1 MYTRGKKFVFN
12 QYPGL
17 RIGFTTQNFRLA
29 VPLNAASLGEII
41 AYASAEGYH
50 FIEIRDDTA
59 SLTTDEC
66 KSLAD
71 LARKLEIE
79 VIYEIH
85 KNPLDPAFGEVFD
98 KGLNNAVLF
107 PDPGMLRILLSLS
120 EFSSDPDKQ
129 GWTKG
134 ELERVIQI
142 TEASASA
149 AKSKNIRLIVENV
162 NEPFFGDGSA
172 YYGLADFFEKTT
184 LTGLQFDISNP
195 FTTTARMRAEPERVA
210 GFLSQLG
217 KRWVTTHLKT
227 ITGIGG
233 TATQALADN
242 PLPVSRVIELM
253 GRLDIRYAAL
263 ELSAV
268 AEKQECYLNH
278 ERSIQFL
285 REAGILEN

>member
-98 KGLNNAVLF
+98 RGLNNAVLF

-172 YYGLADFFEKTT
+172 YYGLTDFFEKTT

-195 FTTTARMRAEPERVA
+195 FTTTARMRAEPEPVA

-233 TATQALADN
+233 TATPALADN

-253 GRLDIRYAAL
+253 GRQDIRYAAL

-268 AEKQECYLNH
+268 AEKRECYLNH

-285 REAGILEN
+285 REAGILEK

>member
-1 MYTRGKKFVFN
+1 MHTKGKKLVFN
-12 QYPGL
+12 KYPGL

-29 VPLNAASLGEII
+29 VPVNATSLSEII

-50 FIEIRDDTA
+50 FIEIRDDNA

-66 KSLAD
+66 KLLAD

-85 KNPLDPAFGEVFD
+85 KNPLDPAFGEVLD
-98 KGLNNAVLF
+98 RGLNNAVLF
-107 PDPGMLRILLSLS
+107 PDPGVLRVLLSLS
-120 EFSSDPDKQ
+120 EFNAYPDKQ
-129 GWTKG
+129 GWTKD

-142 TEASASA
+142 TETSASA
-149 AKSKNIRLIVENV
+149 AKSKNVRLIVENV
-162 NEPFFGDGSA
+162 NEPFFGDGSV
-172 YYGLADFFEKTT
+172 YYGLAEFFENTT

-195 FTTTARMRAEPERVA
+195 FTVTARMRTEPEHVA

-233 TATQALADN
+233 KATPALADN

-253 GRLDIRYAAL
+253 GLQDIRYAAL
-263 ELSAV
+263 ELSPV
-268 AEKQECYLNH
+268 AEWQDCCLNH
-278 ERSIQFL
+278 EKSIQFL
-285 REAGILEN
+285 RETGIIEK